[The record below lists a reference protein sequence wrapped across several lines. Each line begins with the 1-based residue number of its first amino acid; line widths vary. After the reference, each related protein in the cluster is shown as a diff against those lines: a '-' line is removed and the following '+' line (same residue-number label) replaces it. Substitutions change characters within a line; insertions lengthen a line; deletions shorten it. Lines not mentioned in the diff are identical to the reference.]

1 MSNRNAG
8 RKMKM
13 MSGILRVVG
22 LSFLVLAG
30 FGFWVRPV
38 SYLNGYSYLRF
49 WMAGAESRSV
59 TVAGHHI
66 HYDVAGPKDGPVVVL
81 VHGLSGWAENWQS
94 MAPYLVKAGY
104 RVYMLDLLGF
114 GRSERP
120 ADFSYSMEDQ
130 AAIVD
135 GALDALKL
143 KRVDL
148 GGWSMGGWIVQRMA
162 FEHPERIRRLVL
174 FDSAG
179 LNEVPA
185 WNTQL
190 FMPTTIPELQQFEA
204 LLMPHPPS
212 LPDFISRDLLRNSE
226 QNAWVV
232 QRALGTMLTGQYT
245 VDSLLPGLKMPVLI
259 IWGTDDRIFPLRHG
273 EVMHHLIP
281 TSQLESFPGCG
292 HLAPIQC
299 ASRIGP
305 RIVDFLKQ

>member
-1 MSNRNAG
+1 MR

-13 MSGILRVVG
+13 MSGMLRLVG
-22 LSFLVLAG
+22 LLLVLAG

-38 SYLNGYSYLRF
+38 SYLNGYSYLCF

-66 HYDVAGPKDGPVVVL
+66 HYDVAGPKGGPVVVL
-81 VHGLSGWAENWQS
+81 VHGLSGRAENWQS
-94 MAPYLVKAGY
+94 LAPYLVKAGY

-114 GRSERP
+114 GRSEKP
-120 ADFSYSMEDQ
+120 EDFSYSMEDQ

-135 GALDALKL
+135 GALDALGL

-148 GGWSMGGWIVQRMA
+148 GGWSMGGWIVQRVA
-162 FEHPERIRRLVL
+162 IEHPERIRRLVL

-179 LNEVPA
+179 LNELPA

-190 FMPTTIPELQQFEA
+190 FTPASIAELQQFEA

-232 QRALGTMLTGQYT
+232 QRALGTMLAGQYT
-245 VDSLLPGLKMPVLI
+245 MDSLLPGLKMPVLI

-273 EVMHHLIP
+273 EVMHRLIAN
-281 TSQLESFPGCG
+281 SQLETFPGCG

-305 RIVDFLKQ
+305 RVVEFLKQ